1 MRCFVQVVFLVNE
14 TGIIE
19 MVRRLF
25 CTVLLLLLT
34 VCLSGCAVALV
45 GAGAAGYGY
54 IKGDLEAVVNY
65 NVSTTYDACLDAM
78 DDLELPVISRQK
90 TLLDGKII
98 SRNSDDK
105 KVQIKLEHV
114 TTRQTKLFIRIGT
127 FGNETQSQAIYDAI
141 RANL

>member
-1 MRCFVQVVFLVNE
+1 
-14 TGIIE
+14 

-34 VCLSGCAVALV
+34 VCLSGCAVALI

-54 IKGDLEAVVNY
+54 IKGDLEAVVDG
-65 NVSTTYDACLDAM
+65 NVGTTYYACLDAL
-78 DDLELPVISRQK
+78 DDLDLPVISQQK
-90 TLLDGKII
+90 TRLDGKII

-105 KVQIKLEHV
+105 KVQIKLEHI